1 MDSDYMPTL
10 SEAHPETMD
19 LLSRAWC
26 DFAVK
31 EAYQPEFQN
40 QVLVLHEYSI
50 NSFDDGSRS
59 PNLLVRIAD
68 FGLSLQHTY
77 LWKLESIKM
86 DDTTKP
92 LPPWKT
98 NDVKSWIWM
107 QQAMHPELNY
117 SSCFRKKWQSWH
129 MIPFRSSHLSI
140 KKWLKEIKRKRKENE
155 RLQKAEVHA
164 AISLAGVAAALAA
177 IAADNDSNH
186 DGSNSSTPTKE
197 AAVAS
202 AAALVAAQCAKAAEL
217 MGAKK
222 QQITSAMS
230 SAMNA
235 TSASDILT
243 LTAAASTS
251 LRGATT
257 LKTRSTYKNRLNA
270 NVPVLPIEENT
281 NLEFDFEKC
290 QSILRRGTELS
301 IKTSDGRCMMRSV
314 SVVLNH
320 EAKVILR
327 TTKLHLLNAFA
338 SKKESVVLDQHV
350 ELYKNTED
358 DGDTCFLIVLT
369 TTQGIFKLDMMND
382 DQCYKIWTWTLNH
395 MLSLST
401 SFTKYSLPY
410 HNN

>member
-40 QVLVLHEYSI
+40 QALVLHEYSI
-50 NSFDDGSRS
+50 NSFDDGSGS
-59 PNLLVRIAD
+59 PNLL
-68 FGLSLQHTY
+68 
-77 LWKLESIKM
+77 KLESIKM
-86 DDTTKP
+86 DDATKP

-117 SSCFRKKWQSWH
+117 SSCFRKKWQPWH

-140 KKWLKEIKRKRKENE
+140 KKWLKEIKRKSKENE
-155 RLQKAEVHA
+155 RLQRAEVHA

-177 IAADNDSNH
+177 IAAENSNH
-186 DGSNSSTPTKE
+186 GGSNSSTATKE

-202 AAALVAAQCAKAAEL
+202 ATALVAAQCAKAAEL
-217 MGAKK
+217 IGAKK
-222 QQITSAMS
+222 EQISTAMS
-230 SAMNA
+230 SAMSA
-235 TSASDILT
+235 TSACDILT

-257 LKTRSTYKNRLNA
+257 LKTRSAYKNRLNT
-270 NVPVLPIEENT
+270 NVPVI
-281 NLEFDFEKC
+281 
-290 QSILRRGTELS
+290 
-301 IKTSDGRCMMRSV
+301 MRT
-314 SVVLNH
+314 
-320 EAKVILR
+320 R
-327 TTKLHLLNAFA
+327 KLHLLNAFA

-350 ELYKNTED
+350 ELYKNSED

-369 TTQGIFKLDMMND
+369 TTRGIIKMDMMND
-382 DQCYKIWTWTLNH
+382 DQCYKIWAWTLNH

-410 HNN
+410 HRN